1 MAGRRRKSARGSQK
15 KAPGLARSALVYLSW
30 KLWRGRASQE
40 LTRER
45 RSPQNTVKTN
55 RYAGYL
61 RKANPLRHLCG
72 GRLHRWLA
80 LWVLGRGRDSTPWP
94 GWPASRLI
102 LARYVQENCSL
113 PSTDRVTMDTITWR
127 VRWTREPSPRW
138 WRNHKPAATARASGI
153 AASSW
158 ATLSKRSNS
167 SHVRCAKP
175 GAGKLPASQAP
186 WARPQ
191 RKRSWRHCW
200 ARSCGS

>member
-1 MAGRRRKSARGSQK
+1 MARAR
-15 KAPGLARSALVYLSW
+15 
-30 KLWRGRASQE
+30 SQE

-55 RYAGYL
+55 RYTGYL

-72 GRLHRWLA
+72 GRLHKWLA
-80 LWVLGRGRDSTPWP
+80 LWVLGRGRDLTPWP

-102 LARYVQENCSL
+102 LARYEQENCSL
-113 PSTDRVTMDTITWR
+113 PSTDRVTMDTITRRVHLGEERSRRSWR
-127 VRWTREPSPRW
+127 SR
-138 WRNHKPAATARASGI
+138 KPTATGKVSAI

-158 ATLSKRSNS
+158 GTLSKRSS
-167 SHVRCAKP
+167 SSLARCARL
-175 GAGKLPASQAP
+175 GAGKLPASLAP